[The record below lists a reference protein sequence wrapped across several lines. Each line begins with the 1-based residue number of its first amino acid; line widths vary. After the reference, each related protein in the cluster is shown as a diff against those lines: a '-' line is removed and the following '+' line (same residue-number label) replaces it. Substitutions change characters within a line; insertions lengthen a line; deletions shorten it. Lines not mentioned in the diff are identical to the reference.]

1 MNLSELYAASTR
13 KTQLR
18 DDFEGVELSTEW
30 SAVYGAGMSI
40 SIGGSN
46 LTIGA
51 GTVANAESSVTSLRA
66 FRLPLRL
73 QVLLRLTQRIANQDF
88 YIELV
93 DATGSLYARWRFNG
107 TSATTA
113 LAETSSGT
121 PNAGP
126 SLGVGSSV
134 TGFVAEIAL
143 DRDRILFSERPIDSG
158 SGATLRRTVNN
169 RIPSEGTDL
178 FVRIRAKN
186 GAVAPASGTSLIV
199 DYVLVYEHERLD
211 VSVQSG
217 HGISSGSAALA
228 TPVTVMNTFAVDT
241 ELATAAALADGAA
254 NPTTAMVGAGNMLF
268 NGTTWDRQRGNY
280 NLGTGDSGVKASGI
294 FTGTAQIN
302 YNGRGAMIQLDIAA
316 ASALNVK
323 VQAQLGGGSGIWYD
337 IPGASFPAINAA
349 GIYTLTIY
357 PGLPAVANSVV
368 PFVLPRNIRLH
379 YSSSGFTLNNA
390 WFAYI
395 L

>member
-30 SAVYGAGMSI
+30 SVVYGAGMSV
-40 SIGGSN
+40 SVGGSN

-93 DATGSLYARWRFNG
+93 DATDSLYARWRFNG

-121 PNAGP
+121 PNTGS
-126 SLGVGSSV
+126 SLGVGTSLV
-134 TGFVAEIAL
+134 GFVAEIAL

-158 SGATLRRTVNN
+158 SGATLRRAVNN
-169 RIPSEGTDL
+169 RIPSEDTDL

-199 DYVLVYEHERLD
+199 DYVLAYEHERLD

-228 TPVTVMNTFAVDT
+228 TPVTVMNTFTVDT

-280 NLGTGDSGVKASGI
+280 NGGTGDSGAKASGV
-294 FTGTAQIN
+294 FTGTTQIN

-323 VQAQLGGGSGIWYD
+323 VQAQLDGGSGFWYD
-337 IPGASFPAINAA
+337 IPGASFPVINAA
-349 GIYTLTIY
+349 GVYILTIY
-357 PGLPAVANSVV
+357 PGLTAVANSVV